1 MVTVTENRIFD
12 NRKISKTDNAIDDLG
27 SDSSLFYNQFSSS
40 SILMQGFTKV
50 FWWSRNQPSGSIEE
64 AIDSDSDDITD
75 ECAVISTESDS
86 DVFVF
91 DVAIAETK
99 KQRRTLRKL
108 RMAAISK
115 MSVISESVEE
125 GKESSTDDGSS
136 SSSIILM
143 SDSELT
149 VELDRATVY

>member
-1 MVTVTENRIFD
+1 MT
-12 NRKISKTDNAIDDLG
+12 
-27 SDSSLFYNQFSSS
+27 
-40 SILMQGFTKV
+40 
-50 FWWSRNQPSGSIEE
+50 
-64 AIDSDSDDITD
+64 
-75 ECAVISTESDS
+75 
-86 DVFVF
+86 
-91 DVAIAETK
+91 
-99 KQRRTLRKL
+99 
-108 RMAAISK
+108 AISK